1 MELPRPEETT
11 LIHLGRLISGLF
23 GLLVTAA
30 TFMPALSASAQ
41 VIPASRD
48 FSSGWRHAGIEG
60 DIPTPNR
67 IVSVRNYGVQG
78 LGQTNEQTGIQNAIN
93 ALGGAGGVVYFPA
106 GTYIINSSLT
116 IKSNVVLRGERSF
129 NTQILITNV
138 PAGQVHG
145 INIAQGTQNG
155 KWIDIASGY
164 DLHSSILTLTNI
176 TSFATG
182 CWVEIRTG
190 TNTAWKM
197 SNWPEMIGQ
206 IVQVTEVTSTTPP
219 AGNLRL
225 ASPLRIQCE
234 PGLPLNGVP
243 ISPQVRPMVPIENA
257 GLENLH
263 ISRTVAGTVSTRNNT
278 YSVGFRFA
286 VRCWVR
292 GCEFSNLFGAAIG
305 LDYTAN
311 CEFTGNYIHD
321 AYEFDGDGSGYGV
334 CFTYRTSEILTEN
347 NIFKRLR
354 HSMLTQGGSN
364 GNVFGY
370 NYSREQYKYE
380 YYIGSTLVAD
390 MVCHGNYTYANLFEG
405 NCSAYAD
412 VDTSHGMNGPY
423 YTFFRNRA
431 RGASTQAMVVNDT
444 LCSNQTFVGNECV
457 GAYSLG
463 SKDPFAHGNNDDGTI
478 TPAGT
483 TNLQDYSYYLGTN
496 VTSLP
501 PKPSWWNIPGFIPTY
516 GPNAD
521 GTVPPIGTE
530 RDIPAR
536 VRWNAGAPYT
546 YGPPSIAAQ
555 PTNCWVNAGQA
566 AAFTVT
572 ATGTPRAIFQ
582 WYKAGLAIPTGTNAV
597 LSLAPAAMSDAG
609 TYRALVTDSNGLMWS
624 ANATLVV
631 NQVFVQLITSGS
643 PQRRG
648 TPLPYGYGTQNVSAA
663 TWITNSVDSA
673 VYSGSDTR
681 QVCTGW
687 VGSGSIPVA
696 GNSNTVAAQ
705 IVSASSLT
713 WLWTTDFRL
722 STEVDGH
729 GSVSGGGWFGTGAV
743 ARVSAIPEPPRVFVE
758 WSGDVPEPDRHRNP
772 LELIMDRPRAIRA
785 QFAPA
790 RETGAILKFYGTE

>member
-1 MELPRPEETT
+1 MV
-11 LIHLGRLISGLF
+11 I
-23 GLLVTAA
+23 AA
-30 TFMPALSASAQ
+30 TYLPALSAQAQ

-67 IVSVRNYGVQG
+67 IISVRNYGVLG
-78 LGQTNEQTGIQNAIN
+78 LGLTNEQTGIQNAIN
-93 ALGGAGGVVYFPA
+93 ALGGTGGVVYFPA
-106 GTYIINSSLT
+106 GSYIINSSLT

-129 NTQILITNV
+129 NTQIVITNV
-138 PAGQVHG
+138 PAGEVHG
-145 INIAQGTQNG
+145 INIIQNSQTG
-155 KWIDIASGY
+155 KWIDIESGY
-164 DLHSSILTLTNI
+164 DLHSSILTLTNVS
-176 TSFATG
+176 SFAAG
-182 CWVEIRTG
+182 CWVEIHEG
-190 TNTAWKM
+190 TNSAWKM
-197 SNWPEMIGQ
+197 SSWPDMIGQ

-219 AGNLRL
+219 AGTVRL

-234 PGLPLNGVP
+234 PSLPLYGVLIP
-243 ISPQVRPMVPIENA
+243 PQIRRIVPIENA

-263 ISRTVAGTVSTRNNT
+263 ITRTVAGTADTRDNT

-286 VRCWVR
+286 VHCWVR
-292 GCEFSNLFGAAIG
+292 GCEFSNSFGAALG
-305 LDYTAN
+305 LDYSAN

-321 AYEFDGDGSGYGV
+321 AYEFDGGGSGYGV

-354 HSMLTQGGSN
+354 HSMLVQGGSN
-364 GNVFGY
+364 GNVLGY

-405 NCSAYAD
+405 NCAAYAD

-423 YTFFRNRA
+423 NTFFRNRA

-463 SKDPFAHGNNDDGTI
+463 SKGPFAHGNNDDGTI
-478 TPAGT
+478 KPTGT
-483 TNLQDYSYYLGTN
+483 TNLPDYSYYLGTN
-496 VTSLP
+496 VTSMP

-516 GPNAD
+516 GPTSN

-555 PTNCWVNAGQA
+555 PTNCGVNAGQA

-582 WYKAGLAIPTGTNAV
+582 WYKDGLAIPSGTNAV

-624 ANATLVV
+624 ANATLIV

-643 PQRRG
+643 PQPRG

-663 TWITNSVDSA
+663 TWVTNTIDPEIYA
-673 VYSGSDTR
+673 GTETR
-681 QVCTGW
+681 HVCTGW

-696 GNSNTVAAQ
+696 GNSNTVTAQ

-713 WLWTTDFRL
+713 WRWMTQFHLV
-722 STEVDGH
+722 TEVEGH
-729 GSVSGGGWFGTGAV
+729 GTVSDGGWVGSGS
-743 ARVSAIPEPPRVFVE
+743 RVTITALPQAPRIFVE
-758 WSGDVPEPDRHRNP
+758 WSGDVPEQDRHRNP
-772 LELIMDRPRAIRA
+772 LELLMDQPRAIRA
-785 QFAPA
+785 HFAPA
-790 RETGAILKFYGTE
+790 HETGALMLWYGGE